1 MKEMAKEANTRT
13 KAGEG
18 PLRTKSKAF
27 AVKIVRLV
35 QVLAGERK
43 EYVLSRQLLKSGTSI
58 GANLHEAAGAQS
70 TSDFVSKLSIALKEA
85 YETRYWLEL
94 LRDTGY
100 IAKSDHDLLRGEV
113 DDLLSML
120 NKSILTNKAKLSAR
134 TSPSQPPPPPIPS
147 R

>member
-1 MKEMAKEANTRT
+1 MEKEAKAKT

-43 EYVLSRQLLKSGTSI
+43 EFVLSRQLLKSGTSI

-70 TSDFVSKLSIALKEA
+70 TSDFVAKLSIALKEA

-100 IAKSDHDLLRGEV
+100 IVRSDHDLLRGEV

-120 NKSILTNKAKLSAR
+120 NKSILTNKAKLASQ
-134 TSPSQPPPPPIPS
+134 TSSSPPPTPS

>member
-1 MKEMAKEANTRT
+1 MEDGAMEKNRT
-13 KAGEG
+13 VKTGEG

-43 EYVLSRQLLKSGTSI
+43 EFVLSRQLLKSGTSI
-58 GANLHEAAGAQS
+58 GAKLHEAAGAQS

-85 YETRYWLEL
+85 YETRYWLDL
-94 LRDTGY
+94 LLETGY
-100 IAKSDHDLLRGEV
+100 IVRSDHALLHDEV
-113 DDLLSML
+113 DELLSML
-120 NKSILTNKAKLSAR
+120 NKSILTNKAKLSA
-134 TSPSQPPPPPIPS
+134 PPPS

>member
-1 MKEMAKEANTRT
+1 MEKEAKAKP

-43 EYVLSRQLLKSGTSI
+43 EFVLSRQLLKSGTSI

-70 TSDFVSKLSIALKEA
+70 TSDFVAKLSIALKEA

-100 IAKSDHDLLRGEV
+100 IVRSDHDLLRGEV
-113 DDLLSML
+113 DNLLSML
-120 NKSILTNKAKLSAR
+120 NKSILTNKAKLAAASSK
-134 TSPSQPPPPPIPS
+134 TNSPPTD
-147 R
+147 

>member
-1 MKEMAKEANTRT
+1 METNRTIRTRT
-13 KAGEG
+13 GEG

-35 QVLAGERK
+35 RVLSEERK

-85 YETRYWLEL
+85 YETRYWLDL
-94 LRDTGY
+94 LLETGY
-100 IAKSDHDLLRGEV
+100 IVRSDHALLHDEV
-113 DDLLSML
+113 DELLSML
-120 NKSILTNKAKLSAR
+120 NKSILTNKAKLSA
-134 TSPSQPPPPPIPS
+134 PPPF

>member
-1 MKEMAKEANTRT
+1 METNRTIRTRT
-13 KAGEG
+13 GEG

-35 QVLAGERK
+35 RVLSEERK
-43 EYVLSRQLLKSGTSI
+43 EYVLSRQLLRSGTSI

-85 YETRYWLEL
+85 YETRYWLDL
-94 LRDTGY
+94 LLETGY
-100 IAKSDHDLLRGEV
+100 IVRSDHALLHDEV
-113 DDLLSML
+113 DELLSML
-120 NKSILTNKAKLSAR
+120 NKSILTNKAKLSA
-134 TSPSQPPPPPIPS
+134 PPPS

>member
-1 MKEMAKEANTRT
+1 MESRKNEKT
-13 KAGEG
+13 KADEG

-35 QVLAGERK
+35 QVLSGERK
-43 EYVLSRQLLKSGTSI
+43 EFVLSRQLLKSGTSI
-58 GANLHEAAGAQS
+58 GATLHEALGAQS

-100 IAKSDHDLLRGEV
+100 IALSDHDLLRTEV
-113 DDLLSML
+113 DALISML
-120 NKSILTNKAKLSAR
+120 NKSILTNKSKLSA
-134 TSPSQPPPPPIPS
+134 T
-147 R
+147 

>member
-1 MKEMAKEANTRT
+1 METNRTIRTRT
-13 KAGEG
+13 GEG

-35 QVLAGERK
+35 LVLSEERK
-43 EYVLSRQLLKSGTSI
+43 EYVLSRQLLRSGTSI

-85 YETRYWLEL
+85 YETRYWLDL
-94 LRDTGY
+94 LLETGY
-100 IAKSDHDLLRGEV
+100 IVRSDHALLHDEV
-113 DDLLSML
+113 DELLSML
-120 NKSILTNKAKLSAR
+120 NKSILTNKAKLSA
-134 TSPSQPPPPPIPS
+134 PPPS

>member
-1 MKEMAKEANTRT
+1 METNRTIRTRT
-13 KAGEG
+13 GEG

-35 QVLAGERK
+35 RVLSEERK

-85 YETRYWLEL
+85 YETRYWLDL
-94 LRDTGY
+94 LLETGY
-100 IAKSDHDLLRGEV
+100 IVRSDHALLHDEV
-113 DDLLSML
+113 DELLSML
-120 NKSILTNKAKLSAR
+120 NKSILTNKAKLSA
-134 TSPSQPPPPPIPS
+134 PPPS